1 MSILPIKE
9 EISSNMNFKKK
20 RKSSLAG
27 KKVKAFLTKRARRN
41 SVDIKDYLK
50 KKSDFPKNN
59 SSPVDLCLY
68 AMDFAPKQRNSE
80 LLHYIIS
87 YLKSL
92 PSFMNIIS
100 KEKNLKLSE
109 NLVEQ
114 ISINLHHEFIPKN
127 NLVCRYGERG
137 EKFYIILKGRV
148 NFFVPKP
155 HKCYLNFEE
164 YVIYLMQLRRN
175 NEFELINSLLVQNRI
190 FFPIEDDNL
199 DDFLIKELNEYYKYF
214 RKTKKSNTRI
224 TSHLDFNNK
233 LSNKREISD
242 EKTKKDFISN
252 DRKIK
257 IDNYEEN
264 EKMKNK
270 RRQYFSVIT
279 YRKMEELVD
288 RMSHPKIIFEEN
300 PYMGENT
307 PSYYLKSNNVAN
319 MELDSKGRKLV
330 NIYIYEEM
338 NSFENGQTFG
348 YIALESKN
356 CKRAATAIV
365 TEDSDLGVLTKEEYK
380 SFFEIISTREKKN
393 LYELLNF
400 YNLLTSVSELKFIKR
415 YYHMFEYVKF
425 HKNNMITD
433 VNKTINDLIVLQSG
447 LFIVSIF
454 VNIFELNELI
464 TKLKIIRGKLS
475 GLSRNKIEKEL
486 EEKRENQDMI
496 MRRNYISSNDYKILN
511 KRFSFT
517 LSIISDHLLIG
528 YPDTV
533 DPSNHKPLF
542 NCSCISAE
550 SDGYLLSK
558 RSIKLINEDAVVLQR
573 MDDFC
578 LMKIEYNLN
587 RLQQFK
593 KEIISKTKKNEI
605 SSMEKANEEMP
616 SISGVKMNKEKSFNE
631 NTIVVSDTNRNLS
644 ENKKYHSERN
654 QIIEKKSRN
663 NNKILLSLKFNTQV
677 LENALNKYHYNTNKN
692 EENKNSKE
700 KDYKNLYNQAASHSN
715 NKNSGKTI
723 EMNTSQIS
731 VIRKLKESIL
741 KKQKKIE
748 MKKEQYFKRLENL
761 NNSKRIKMDKTKK
774 NIQIYI
780 KMKDINSFLNKN
792 KKPESEIELTANQI
806 KHSFSQDLLS
816 SNNLSNIVNKN
827 SYIKDTYNSHE
838 NKILAPSRNKE
849 SKENNQLTLPSID
862 YRKIKNFSSKVN
874 LLTDSESARYKQN
887 KPYLAD
893 SIVNNMEVN
902 KKLNGN
908 NNKYAYISYDDLYR
922 LTRLSPSIVKE
933 KYIVFNSQNNN
944 SKDNAKEGLNTIPV
958 NMKNNNRILKPM
970 KLKKNNMK
978 KLQILNDD
986 NKIDYINFVSPKIN
1000 HETNK
1005 NNLDYFIKDQ
1015 YKQLNV
1021 LLKSLQKTTKEIL
1034 DNKKEHN

>member
-1 MSILPIKE
+1 MSILPLKE
-9 EISSNMNFKKK
+9 EIKSNINIKTK

-27 KKVKAFLTKRARRN
+27 KKIKSILSKRARRN
-41 SVDIKDYLK
+41 SLDIKEYLK
-50 KKSDFPKNN
+50 KKSAFPKNN

-68 AMDFAPKQRNSE
+68 AMDFVPKQRTNE
-80 LLHYIIS
+80 LLNYIIS

-109 NLVEQ
+109 NLIEQ
-114 ISINLHHEFIPKN
+114 ISLNLHHEYIPKN

-155 HKCYLNFEE
+155 NKCYLNFEE
-164 YVIYLMQLRRN
+164 YILYLMQLRRN
-175 NEFELINSLLVQNRI
+175 NEFELINNLLVQNRI
-190 FFPIEDDNL
+190 FYHIEDDNL
-199 DDFLIKELNEYYKYF
+199 DDFLINELQEYYKYF
-214 RKTKKSNTRI
+214 RRFKKSNTKI
-224 TSHLDFNNK
+224 TSHMDFNNK
-233 LSNKREISD
+233 LSNKGDIND
-242 EKTKKDFISN
+242 DNTKKDFISN
-252 DRKIK
+252 TRNIN

-264 EKMKNK
+264 EKMKSK
-270 RRQYFSVIT
+270 RRKYFSVST

-288 RMSHPKIIFEEN
+288 RITHPKLVLEES
-300 PYMGENT
+300 PFMGENS
-307 PSYYLKSNNVAN
+307 PSYYMKSNNVVN

-330 NIYIYEEM
+330 NIYVYEEM
-338 NSFENGQTFG
+338 SSFENGQTFG

-365 TEDSDLGVLTKEEYK
+365 VEDSDLGVLTKEEYK

-415 YYHMFEYVKF
+415 FYHMFEYIKF

-433 VNKTINDLIVLQSG
+433 VNKTISDLIVFQSG
-447 LFIVSIF
+447 LFIVNIF
-454 VNIFELNELI
+454 VNLFELNELI
-464 TKLKIIRGKLS
+464 TKLKIIRGKIS
-475 GLSRNKIEKEL
+475 GISRNKIENQL

-496 MRRNYISSNDYKILN
+496 MRKNYISSNDYKILN
-511 KRFSFT
+511 KRYSFT
-517 LSIISDHLLIG
+517 LSIITDHLLIG

-550 SDGYLLSK
+550 SDGYMLSK
-558 RSIKLINEDAVVLQR
+558 RSIKLINEDSSVLQR
-573 MDDFC
+573 LDDYC

-605 SSMEKANEEMP
+605 SSMDKANEEKL
-616 SISGVKMNKEKSFNE
+616 SISGMKMNNEKSFNE
-631 NTIVVSDTNRNLS
+631 NNIAISDTNRNLS

-654 QIIEKKSRN
+654 QIIKKYSRN
-663 NNKILLSLKFNTQV
+663 NNKILLSLKLNTHV
-677 LENALNKYHYNTNKN
+677 IENALNKYHYNTNKN
-692 EENKNSKE
+692 EEIKNSRE
-700 KDYKNLYNQAASHSN
+700 NNYRNLYHQATSHSN
-715 NKNSGKTI
+715 NKNNGKTI

-761 NNSKRIKMDKTKK
+761 NNTKKIKLNKAKK

-780 KMKDINSFLNKN
+780 KMKDINTILNKN

-806 KHSFSQDLLS
+806 KHSFSQDFIPL
-816 SNNLSNIVNKN
+816 NNLSNIYNTFNKN
-827 SYIKDTYNSHE
+827 SYIKDSFNSYE
-838 NKILAPSRNKE
+838 NKILTPSRNQE
-849 SKENNQLTLPSID
+849 IKENNQLTLPSIEN
-862 YRKIKNFSSKVN
+862 RKNKDFNSKVN

-893 SIVNNMEVN
+893 SIVKNMEMN
-902 KKLNGN
+902 KKQNVYN
-908 NNKYAYISYDDLYR
+908 NNAYISYDDLYR

-933 KYIVFNSQNNN
+933 KYIIFNSQCNN
-944 SKDNAKEGLNTIPV
+944 SKEDINTIPY
-958 NMKNNNRILKPM
+958 NLKNNSRILKPM
-970 KLKKNNMK
+970 KLKKNNIK
-978 KLQILNDD
+978 KLQLLNED

-1000 HETNK
+1000 HESNK
-1005 NNLDYFIKDQ
+1005 NNLEYFIKDQ

-1034 DNKKEHN
+1034 DNKNENN

>member
-1 MSILPIKE
+1 MSILPLKE
-9 EISSNMNFKKK
+9 EINSNMKILKK
-20 RKSSLAG
+20 RKSSIAG
-27 KKVKAFLTKRARRN
+27 KKVKAYFSKRARRN
-41 SVDIKDYLK
+41 SVDIKEYLK
-50 KKSDFPKNN
+50 RKSAFPKNT

-68 AMDFAPKQRNSE
+68 AMDFSPKQRTNE

-164 YVIYLMQLRRN
+164 YVLYLMQLRRN
-175 NEFELINSLLVQNRI
+175 NEFELINHLLVQNRI

-199 DDFLIKELNEYYKYF
+199 DDFLIKELQEYYKYF
-214 RKTKKSNTRI
+214 RKFKKSNTKI
-224 TSHLDFNNK
+224 TTHLDINNK
-233 LSNKREISD
+233 LSNKGDIND
-242 EKTKKDFISN
+242 ENAKKDFISN
-252 DRKIK
+252 ARKIK

-270 RRQYFSVIT
+270 RRKYFSVST

-288 RMSHPKIIFEEN
+288 RITHPKMIFEES
-300 PYMGENT
+300 PFMGENT

-319 MELDSKGRKLV
+319 MELDSKGRKLINV
-330 NIYIYEEM
+330 YVYEEM

-400 YNLLTSVSELKFIKR
+400 YNLLISVSELKFIKR
-415 YYHMFEYVKF
+415 FYHMFEYVKF

-433 VNKTINDLIVLQSG
+433 VNKTINDLIVFQSG
-447 LFIVSIF
+447 LFIVNIF
-454 VNIFELNELI
+454 VNLFELNELI
-464 TKLKIIRGKLS
+464 TKIKIIRGKLS

-496 MRRNYISSNDYKILN
+496 MRKNYISSNDYKILN

-528 YPDTV
+528 YPDTI

-558 RSIKLINEDAVVLQR
+558 RSIKLINEDSIVLQR
-573 MDDFC
+573 MDDYC

-587 RLQQFK
+587 RLQHFK

-605 SSMEKANEEMP
+605 SSMEKANEEIP
-616 SISGVKMNKEKSFNE
+616 SLINKEKSFNE
-631 NTIVVSDTNRNLS
+631 NTMAISDTNRNLS

-654 QIIEKKSRN
+654 QIFEKKSRN
-663 NNKILLSLKFNTQV
+663 NNKILLSLKLNTHV
-677 LENALNKYHYNTNKN
+677 IENALNKYHYNTNKN
-692 EENKNSKE
+692 EEIKNSRE
-700 KDYKNLYNQAASHSN
+700 KDYRNIYQQATSHSN
-715 NKNSGKTI
+715 NKNNGKTI
-723 EMNTSQIS
+723 ETNSSQIS

-761 NNSKRIKMDKTKK
+761 NNSKKIKLDKTKK

-780 KMKDINSFLNKN
+780 KMKDINSFLNTN

-806 KHSFSQDLLS
+806 KHSFSQDFISLNNPSNVYNTLS
-816 SNNLSNIVNKN
+816 RN
-827 SYIKDTYNSHE
+827 SYIKDTHNSNE
-838 NKILAPSRNKE
+838 NKILSQSRNKE
-849 SKENNQLTLPSID
+849 NMEDKENNQLTLPSID
-862 YRKIKNFSSKVN
+862 NRKNNNFNSKVN

-893 SIVNNMEVN
+893 SLVKNMEMNKNQNVNNS
-902 KKLNGN
+902 NG
-908 NNKYAYISYDDLYR
+908 YISYDDLYR

-933 KYIVFNSQNNN
+933 KYIVFNSQSNNT
-944 SKDNAKEGLNTIPV
+944 KEGINTIPY
-958 NMKNNNRILKPM
+958 NLKNNSRILKPM
-970 KLKKNNMK
+970 KLKKNNLK
-978 KLQILNDD
+978 KLQILNED
-986 NKIDYINFVSPKIN
+986 NRIDYINFVSPKIN
-1000 HETNK
+1000 YESNK

-1015 YKQLNV
+1015 YKQLNA

-1034 DNKKEHN
+1034 DNKNENN

>member
-1 MSILPIKE
+1 MSILPLKE
-9 EISSNMNFKKK
+9 EINSNMKILKK

-27 KKVKAFLTKRARRN
+27 KKVKAFVSKRSRRN
-41 SVDIKDYLK
+41 SVDLKEYLK
-50 KKSDFPKNN
+50 KKSQFSKNTL
-59 SSPVDLCLY
+59 SPVDLCLY
-68 AMDFAPKQRNSE
+68 AMDFSPKQRTSE

-109 NLVEQ
+109 NLIEQ
-114 ISINLHHEFIPKN
+114 ISINLHHEYIPKN

-155 HKCYLNFEE
+155 SKCYLNLEE
-164 YVIYLMQLRRN
+164 YVLYLMQLRRN
-175 NEFELINSLLVQNRI
+175 NEFELINNLLVQNRI

-199 DDFLIKELNEYYKYF
+199 DDFLIKELQEYYKFF
-214 RKTKKSNTRI
+214 RKFKKSSTKI
-224 TSHLDFNNK
+224 VTHYDFNNK
-233 LSNKREISD
+233 LSNKVDIND
-242 EKTKKDFISN
+242 EDTKKDFISKTRN
-252 DRKIK
+252 INMEKF
-257 IDNYEEN
+257 EEK

-270 RRQYFSVIT
+270 KRKYFSIST
-279 YRKMEELVD
+279 YTKMEELVD
-288 RMSHPKIIFEEN
+288 RITHPKLIFEES
-300 PYMGENT
+300 PFMGENT
-307 PSYYLKSNNVAN
+307 PSYYLKSNNVTN
-319 MELDSKGRKLV
+319 MELDSKGRKLINV
-330 NIYIYEEM
+330 YVYEEM
-338 NSFENGQTFG
+338 SSFENGQTFG

-400 YNLLTSVSELKFIKR
+400 YNLLVSVSELKFIKR
-415 YYHMFEYVKF
+415 FYHMFEYVKF
-425 HKNNMITD
+425 RKNNIITD
-433 VNKTINDLIVLQSG
+433 VNKTVNDLIVFQSG
-447 LFIVSIF
+447 LFIVNIF
-454 VNIFELNELI
+454 VNLFELNELI
-464 TKLKIIRGKLS
+464 TKIKIIRGKLS

-496 MRRNYISSNDYKILN
+496 MRKNYISSNDYKILN

-528 YPDTV
+528 YPDTI

-558 RSIKLINEDAVVLQR
+558 RSIKLINEDSIVLQR
-573 MDDFC
+573 MDDYC

-605 SSMEKANEEMP
+605 SSMEKVNEEKP
-616 SISGVKMNKEKSFNE
+616 SFSKEKSFNE
-631 NTIVVSDTNRNLS
+631 NTMALSDTNRNLS

-654 QIIEKKSRN
+654 QIFEKKSRN
-663 NNKILLSLKFNTQV
+663 NNKILLSLKLNTHV
-677 LENALNKYHYNTNKN
+677 IENALNKYHYNTNKN
-692 EENKNSKE
+692 EEIKNSRE
-700 KDYKNLYNQAASHSN
+700 KDYRNLYNQATNHSN
-715 NKNSGKTI
+715 NKNNGKTI
-723 EMNTSQIS
+723 EINTSQIS

-748 MKKEQYFKRLENL
+748 MKKEQYFKRLEHL
-761 NNSKRIKMDKTKK
+761 NNSKKIKMDKTKK
-774 NIQIYI
+774 NIQIFI
-780 KMKDINSFLNKN
+780 KMKDINTFLNKN

-806 KHSFSQDLLS
+806 KHSFSQDFISL
-816 SNNLSNIVNKN
+816 NNLSNVYNTLSKN
-827 SYIKDTYNSHE
+827 SYIKDTYNSYE
-838 NKILAPSRNKE
+838 NKILSPSRNKE
-849 SKENNQLTLPSID
+849 NIENNQLTLPSID
-862 YRKIKNFSSKVN
+862 NRKNNNFNSKVN

-893 SIVNNMEVN
+893 SLVKSMEMN
-902 KKLNGN
+902 KKQNA
-908 NNKYAYISYDDLYR
+908 NNKYAYINYDDLYR

-944 SKDNAKEGLNTIPV
+944 SKEGLNTLPF
-958 NMKNNNRILKPM
+958 NLKNSNKILKPM
-970 KLKKNNMK
+970 KLKKNNIK
-978 KLQILNDD
+978 KLQILNED
-986 NKIDYINFVSPKIN
+986 NRIDYINFVSPKIN
-1000 HETNK
+1000 HESNK

-1015 YKQLNV
+1015 YNQLNV

-1034 DNKKEHN
+1034 DNKNENN